1 MNVKKE
7 AIRFNENL
15 DALITLNE
23 LTVVITRLK
32 NGKAFVEDLI
42 SIEFLKSSNEP
53 LLKAILHLFNQCL
66 QLGVYPWSTSLVT
79 PLHRKG
85 DLYTLINIERS
96 QSPATLVSSSLN
108 SSVASPYF
116 QKDISPRH
124 TKSFR
129 FCKNA

>member
-53 LLKAILHLFNQCL
+53 LLKGIRHLFNQCL
-66 QLGVYPWSTSLVT
+66 QLGLNPWSTSLVT
-79 PLHRKG
+79 PLHEKVTFK
-85 DLYTLINIERS
+85 TLIIIEQS
-96 QSPATLVSSSLN
+96 QSPATLVSSFPQFFWSVSYSPAPSLG
-108 SSVASPYF
+108 
-116 QKDISPRH
+116 
-124 TKSFR
+124 
-129 FCKNA
+129 